1 MSRRRKI
8 LRLFPLLFLVL
19 PTALSAQRGGGGG
32 GPEADFLRGVAEY
45 YNVAPEE
52 VFVLSQWG
60 MTPAEVP
67 VVLFLAG
74 RAGVSPDVVVA
85 QRQRGRDWLDIAQGL
100 GVHAGDFYVRIQ
112 GSPGFLSDAYERFN
126 DTPAAQWGDVVLTDE
141 DIVGLVNVRFM
152 SRFLEVPP
160 AEVIRALGR
169 GPAVVAGYRA
179 LAGRR
184 MQRE

>member
-1 MSRRRKI
+1 MIRKRKI

-19 PTALSAQRGGGGG
+19 PTALSGQRGGGGG
-32 GPEADFLRGVAEY
+32 DPEADFLRGAAEY

-67 VVLFLAG
+67 VILFLAG

-85 QRQRGRDWLDIAQGL
+85 QRQRGRAWRDIAQGL
-100 GVHAGDFYVRIQ
+100 GVHPGDFYVRVQ
-112 GSPGFLSDAYERFN
+112 GSPGFLSDAYQRFS
-126 DTPAAQWGDVVLTDE
+126 DTPAARWGEVALTDQ

-169 GPAVVAGYRA
+169 GPAVVEGYRA

-184 MQRE
+184 MRGE